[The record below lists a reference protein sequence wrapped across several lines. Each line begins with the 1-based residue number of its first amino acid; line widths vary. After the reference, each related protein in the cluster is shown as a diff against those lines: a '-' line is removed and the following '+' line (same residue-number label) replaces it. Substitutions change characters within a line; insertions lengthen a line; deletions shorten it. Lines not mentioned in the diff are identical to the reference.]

1 MRAPDRVE
9 VVRESGWS
17 ARFTLGA
24 SDRLDD
30 VHVAPLPRP
39 RGHPQG
45 KSSTDAESL
54 FVDKNSGTM
63 WIGLEGINQIW
74 RLGPDFSRYEGRSAL
89 PHRPAWPINSGPEA
103 LTRLAEGRHL
113 VLSEGSEERRG
124 GKEGVSTVR

>member
-1 MRAPDRVE
+1 MPAPDRFELVSD
-9 VVRESGWS
+9 SGWS

-63 WIGLEGINQIW
+63 WIGLDGINQIW
-74 RLGPDFSRYEGRSAL
+74 RPRPALSRYESRRD
-89 PHRPAWPINSGPEA
+89 PPAPPPWPTNSGQ
-103 LTRLAEGRHL
+103 TGRAQCW
-113 VLSEGSEERRG
+113 
-124 GKEGVSTVR
+124 

>member
-54 FVDKNSGTM
+54 FVAKNTGTM

-74 RLGPDFSRYEGRSAL
+74 RPGPDFSRYEGRRAL
-89 PHRPAWPINSGPEA
+89 PHPPDRKSGVWGKRVCGRVDLGGP
-103 LTRLAEGRHL
+103 RHL
-113 VLSEGSEERRG
+113 KKKKRE
-124 GKEGVSTVR
+124 